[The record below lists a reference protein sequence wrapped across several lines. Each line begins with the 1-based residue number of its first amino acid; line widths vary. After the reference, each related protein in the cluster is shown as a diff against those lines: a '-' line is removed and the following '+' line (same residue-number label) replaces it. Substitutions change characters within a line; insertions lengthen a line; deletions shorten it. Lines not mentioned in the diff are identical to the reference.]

1 MWIKKNAL
9 RDKNGEGCGGWPPDA
24 TCLNN
29 WCLQLFFL
37 QRSVLIWIKLKI
49 TYVIKC
55 EELRIVAANL
65 ARYRPNWIFDV
76 FISMKSVKLLLFSF
90 IEWISNLLF
99 FCVIELSVIL
109 NCLNHISQTWD
120 VAKTC
125 VCGGGGGG
133 HPLHRLAS
141 LVTRI
146 SSRDHRTRE
155 HQQGK
160 KANIAYMLWTTWI
173 WCVILARVTLN
184 FSTEEPS
191 ISCKSNFTEYPPF

>member
-1 MWIKKNAL
+1 MWWL
-9 RDKNGEGCGGWPPDA
+9 
-24 TCLNN
+24 TS
-29 WCLQLFFL
+29 WCYVPEQLVFTTLFL

-99 FCVIELSVIL
+99 FCVIELCVIL
-109 NCLNHISQTWD
+109 NCLNHISQTWN

-125 VCGGGGGG
+125 VCVGEGGG

-155 HQQGK
+155 HQPGK
-160 KANIAYMLWTTWI
+160 KANIAYKLWTTWI

>member
-1 MWIKKNAL
+1 MLCVTKTGRGVVADL
-9 RDKNGEGCGGWPPDA
+9 
-24 TCLNN
+24 LMNN

-76 FISMKSVKLLLFSF
+76 FISMKSVKLLSFSF

-109 NCLNHISQTWD
+109 NCLNHISQTWN

-133 HPLHRLAS
+133 ASSTSISLPCHENFLAWS
-141 LVTRI
+141 SDTRT
-146 SSRDHRTRE
+146 ST
-155 HQQGK
+155 GK
-160 KANIAYMLWTTWI
+160 K
-173 WCVILARVTLN
+173 
-184 FSTEEPS
+184 S
-191 ISCKSNFTEYPPF
+191 

>member
-1 MWIKKNAL
+1 MNQFVNSSNSLHDVISSLTPCEATKRPFHSNSMGGHCHEFLVFPYLLLTAKQFTFLLLLFVYSILLNVYSVYL
-9 RDKNGEGCGGWPPDA
+9 GEREGCGGWPPDA

-29 WCLQLFFL
+29 WCLQLFFFL

-99 FCVIELSVIL
+99 FCVI
-109 NCLNHISQTWD
+109 
-120 VAKTC
+120 
-125 VCGGGGGG
+125 
-133 HPLHRLAS
+133 
-141 LVTRI
+141 
-146 SSRDHRTRE
+146 
-155 HQQGK
+155 
-160 KANIAYMLWTTWI
+160 
-173 WCVILARVTLN
+173 
-184 FSTEEPS
+184 
-191 ISCKSNFTEYPPF
+191 

>member
-1 MWIKKNAL
+1 MLCVTKTGRGVVADLLML
-9 RDKNGEGCGGWPPDA
+9 RAWTIGVYNS
-24 TCLNN
+24 
-29 WCLQLFFL
+29 FFL

-99 FCVIELSVIL
+99 FCVIELCVIL
-109 NCLNHISQTWD
+109 KCLNHISQTWK

-125 VCGGGGGG
+125 VWGGGGSSTSSSLPC
-133 HPLHRLAS
+133 HENFLAWS
-141 LVTRI
+141 SDTRT
-146 SSRDHRTRE
+146 ST
-155 HQQGK
+155 GK
-160 KANIAYMLWTTWI
+160 K
-173 WCVILARVTLN
+173 
-184 FSTEEPS
+184 S
-191 ISCKSNFTEYPPF
+191 

>member
-1 MWIKKNAL
+1 MLCVTKTGRGVVADLLML
-9 RDKNGEGCGGWPPDA
+9 RAWTIGVYNS
-24 TCLNN
+24 
-29 WCLQLFFL
+29 FFL

-90 IEWISNLLF
+90 IEWISNLLL

-109 NCLNHISQTWD
+109 NCLNHISQTWN

-125 VCGGGGGG
+125 VCGGGGGASSTSISLPC
-133 HPLHRLAS
+133 HENFLAWS
-141 LVTRI
+141 SDTRT
-146 SSRDHRTRE
+146 ST
-155 HQQGK
+155 GK
-160 KANIAYMLWTTWI
+160 K
-173 WCVILARVTLN
+173 
-184 FSTEEPS
+184 S
-191 ISCKSNFTEYPPF
+191 

>member
-1 MWIKKNAL
+1 MWWL
-9 RDKNGEGCGGWPPDA
+9 
-24 TCLNN
+24 TS
-29 WCLQLFFL
+29 WCYVPEQLVFTTLFL

-99 FCVIELSVIL
+99 FLCDIIMCDIKMPKSHFT
-109 NCLNHISQTWD
+109 NFTK

-125 VCGGGGGG
+125 VCVCGGGSSTSSSLPC
-133 HPLHRLAS
+133 HENFLAWS
-141 LVTRI
+141 SETRT
-146 SSRDHRTRE
+146 ST
-155 HQQGK
+155 GK
-160 KANIAYMLWTTWI
+160 KKLYINIAYMLWTTWI

>member
-9 RDKNGEGCGGWPPDA
+9 RDKNGEGCGGWPTDA

-99 FCVIELSVIL
+99 FCVIELCVIL
-109 NCLNHISQTWD
+109 NCLNHISQTWN
-120 VAKTC
+120 VSKTC
-125 VCGGGGGG
+125 VCGGGGG
-133 HPLHRLAS
+133 AS
-141 LVTRI
+141 
-146 SSRDHRTRE
+146 
-155 HQQGK
+155 
-160 KANIAYMLWTTWI
+160 
-173 WCVILARVTLN
+173 
-184 FSTEEPS
+184 STS
-191 ISCKSNFTEYPPF
+191 ISLPCHENIGHENINREKKLISPICFEPRGFGV

>member
-1 MWIKKNAL
+1 MLCVTKTGRGVVADLLML
-9 RDKNGEGCGGWPPDA
+9 RAWTIGVYNS
-24 TCLNN
+24 
-29 WCLQLFFL
+29 FFL

-109 NCLNHISQTWD
+109 NCLNHISQTWN

-125 VCGGGGGG
+125 VWGRGGG
-133 HPLHRLAS
+133 HPLLRLAS

-155 HQQGK
+155 HHDQQGK

>member
-1 MWIKKNAL
+1 MWIKIKCSAWQK
-9 RDKNGEGCGGWPPDA
+9 RGGVWWL
-24 TCLNN
+24 TS
-29 WCLQLFFL
+29 WCYVPEQLVFTTLFL

-109 NCLNHISQTWD
+109 NCLNHISQTWN

-125 VCGGGGGG
+125 VWGRGGGASSTSISLPC
-133 HPLHRLAS
+133 HENFLAWS
-141 LVTRI
+141 SDTRT
-146 SSRDHRTRE
+146 ST
-155 HQQGK
+155 GK
-160 KANIAYMLWTTWI
+160 K
-173 WCVILARVTLN
+173 
-184 FSTEEPS
+184 S
-191 ISCKSNFTEYPPF
+191 